1 MASRRSQLLLT
12 VDEYLAG
19 ERASED
25 RHVYIDGCIY
35 DMAGESGEHADIST
49 NLVREVSLQL
59 RDTPCRVRTKDTK
72 VQSGPSPR
80 FGRGT
85 KGLFSY
91 PDLVVICG
99 EPEYHDEYKDVVL
112 NPTVIIEVLSES
124 TEAFDRGE
132 KFHRYQMCNP
142 TLSDYVLVQQVAP
155 VVEHFSRQSDGSWS
169 YRIYDG
175 LDQSFTIKSINCVLR
190 LADLY
195 ERVNFEPEESNADDN

>member
-112 NPTVIIEVLSES
+112 NPTVIIEGLSES

-175 LDQSFTIKSINCVLR
+175 LDQSFTIKSIDCVLR

-195 ERVNFEPEESNADDN
+195 ERVTFESEESNADDN